1 MKPLY
6 EAQATAIGGRSG
18 IAATADGQLRVSFA
32 MPKELGGPGGEGVN
46 PEQLFALG
54 YAACFLTAIKNV
66 AGPRSIEITSDSNV
80 TATVGVG
87 SLDGGEALGLAITL
101 QIDLPGLDR
110 RTALDLVDRAHN
122 NCPYSNATRGN
133 VAVKLRVA

>member
-18 IAATADGQLRVSFA
+18 IAATADGRLRVGFA
-32 MPKELGGPGGEGVN
+32 MPKELDGPGGEGVN
-46 PEQLFALG
+46 PEQLLALG

-66 AGPRSIEITSDSNV
+66 AGPRNIGITSDSNV

-87 SLDGGEALGLAITL
+87 SLDGGEALGLAIEL
-101 QIDLPGLDR
+101 MIDLPGLDR
-110 RTALDLVDRAHN
+110 KTVLDLVDRAHN

-133 VAVKLRVA
+133 VAVKLRLA